1 MDLSIFRP
9 ELAETPELPSAG
21 LSGIR
26 QQNQL
31 ATRKPPIKQ
40 ASSDELTF
48 GPSARALAAEEY
60 ANDMRAAYGTSRQY
74 DRRNK
79 AVAKARARQNDRQL
93 KNSASHGVRSRR
105 KLQGITNRRTD
116 SAILRNARDVLGMG
130 TDLYR

>member
-1 MDLSIFRP
+1 MDLSMFRP
-9 ELAETPELPSAG
+9 ELAETPELPAAG

-31 ATRKPPIKQ
+31 VTRKPPIQ
-40 ASSDELTF
+40 EASADALTF
-48 GPSARALAAEEY
+48 GESARALAAAEY
-60 ANDMRAAYGTSRQY
+60 ADKMRAAYGTSRQY

-93 KNSASHGVRSRR
+93 KNSSSRGVRSRR
-105 KLQGITNRRTD
+105 KLQGITNRRAD

>member
-1 MDLSIFRP
+1 MFRP
-9 ELAETPELPSAG
+9 ELAETPELPAAG

-31 ATRKPPIKQ
+31 VTRKPPIQ
-40 ASSDELTF
+40 EASADALTF
-48 GPSARALAAEEY
+48 GESARALAAAEY
-60 ANDMRAAYGTSRQY
+60 ADKMRAAYGTSRQY

-93 KNSASHGVRSRR
+93 KNSSSRGVRSRR